1 MARLRP
7 QTTTSLV
14 ELIAKEIKVSILSGT
29 LRPGEPFSIAELSN
43 ELDVSHIPVRE
54 ALRRL
59 EADGLVRL
67 RPSRSAIVTPLSVEE
82 LAEIYQLR
90 LLVEVDLAARSAPSY
105 TSEQLELIESLCEEI
120 RKPHGGAADPRD
132 RETHHRFH
140 ENLLLPAAGEQA
152 RRILWRLWEAADRYI
167 GLVYDAR
174 PMGPE
179 EPYRRHRLLV
189 LAAQKKRGPV
199 MRKALAEH
207 LGESLEYMM
216 ASLEVLL
223 VAGDDAVSSGRARGV
238 VDSGANG
245 EPAAAAKAV
254 VR

>member
-1 MARLRP
+1 MPRMRP

-82 LAEIYQLR
+82 LTEIYQLR
-90 LLVEVDLAARSAPSY
+90 LVVEVDLAARAAPSY
-105 TSEQLELIESLCEEI
+105 TTQQLELAESLCEDLH
-120 RKPHGGAADPRD
+120 KPHGAANPHE
-132 RETHHRFH
+132 REVHHRFH
-140 ENLLLPAAGEQA
+140 ENLLLPAAGEHA
-152 RRILWRLWEAADRYI
+152 NRILWRLWEASDRYI

-174 PMGPE
+174 PIAPQ
-179 EPYRRHRLLV
+179 EPYRRHRLL
-189 LAAQKKRGPV
+189 LQAAQTKRGPV
-199 MRKALAEH
+199 MRKALADH

-216 ASLEVLL
+216 ASLDVVLSE
-223 VAGDDAVSSGRARGV
+223 AD
-238 VDSGANG
+238 GAAPEGADNV
-245 EPAAAAKAV
+245 PAKAASS
-254 VR
+254 